1 MLTENSDCKPGR
13 ELLMKTFQTVV
24 LSLLCLP
31 VVLVSA
37 MGAEYEMKTIIEPGP
52 FHGVH
57 GLAFGP
63 DGALYAGDIM
73 GSIIHRVDIASGAH
87 EPAVSAPFG
96 MADDIGF
103 APKGTPFEGTLVWT
117 SVALGQLYAQPPGG
131 KPRLIADK
139 MPSINTV
146 GFAPDGRLYVT
157 QTGGRHKTLW
167 QVDLSGDT
175 PLEQVWDGTGGL
187 NGFTIADDGYLYGP
201 QADLGRVI
209 RFDLETKEIEV
220 VADGFEWPTAVEID
234 DRGLLYVLDFD
245 GGTVTRVNKETG
257 EKTQLASLESGLDN
271 MAIGPPGH
279 VHANKLYVSSIGGN
293 GIYEIDTAT
302 DTLRTVVAGDLTAPG
317 GVATLGTGTDTRI
330 YIADMFS
337 LREINPA
344 DGNVR
349 TVTPVSGSSAYP
361 TTVTHGRFEGRD
373 VVVTASWFTGRVQ
386 ILDPETGT
394 VLRNESRFSGPRGI
408 AMLTD
413 GSLLVAE
420 STGQR
425 IIRVNADGERTTV
438 AEGFAFPSG
447 LALAGDTIAYVSDST
462 SGTVSSIDLTTG
474 AARVVGEGFK
484 MPEGMAILPN
494 GNLAIVDSV
503 AKAVYE
509 LDTKS
514 GLRTPIHVDADI
526 GLTVLPPQPDAWIFN
541 GIAIGPNGTLYLPL
555 DINTSL
561 VALTPT
567 R

>member
-1 MLTENSDCKPGR
+1 MNKIA
-13 ELLMKTFQTVV
+13 KTVY
-24 LSLLCLP
+24 LSLP
-31 VVLVSA
+31 WFSAAAVSA
-37 MGAEYEMKTIIEPGP
+37 RSAEYEVRTDVEPGP

-73 GSIIHRVDIASGAH
+73 GSIIHRVDIASGEH
-87 EPAVSAPFG
+87 EPAVPAPFG

-103 APKGTPFEGTLVWT
+103 APQGTPFEGTLVWT
-117 SVALGQLYAQPPGG
+117 SVALGQLYAQSPGG
-131 KPRLIADK
+131 EPRLIADK

-175 PLEQVWDGTGGL
+175 PLEQVWDKTEGL
-187 NGFTIADDGYLYGP
+187 NGFAIADDGYLYGP

-209 RFDLETKEIEV
+209 RFDLRTKEVEV

-234 DRGLLYVLDFD
+234 DRGRLYVLDFD
-245 GGTVTRVNKETG
+245 GGTITRVNKESG
-257 EKTQLASLESGLDN
+257 EKTLLAALESGLDN

-279 VHANKLYVSSIGGN
+279 VHANKLYISSIGGN

-302 DTLRTVVAGDLTAPG
+302 DKLRTVVAGHLTAPG
-317 GVATLGTGTDTRI
+317 GIVTLGAGPDTRI

-337 LREINPA
+337 LREVDPVTA
-344 DGNVR
+344 NVR

-361 TTVTHGRFEGRD
+361 TTVTKGRYEERD
-373 VVVTASWFTGRVQ
+373 VLVTASWFTGRVQ
-386 ILDPETGT
+386 IVDPDNGD

-408 AMLTD
+408 AMLAD
-413 GSLLVAE
+413 GSLLVVE
-420 STGQR
+420 STGQKVTR
-425 IIRVNADGERTTV
+425 IDTNGERTTIV
-438 AEGFAFPSG
+438 DRFTFPSG
-447 LALAGDTIAYVSDST
+447 LALASDSIAYVSDST
-462 SGTVSSIDLTTG
+462 EGTVSTINLKTG
-474 AARVVGEGFK
+474 DVQVVGDGFG
-484 MPEGMAILPN
+484 MPEGIATLPN
-494 GNLAIVDSV
+494 GKLAVVDSL

-509 LDTKS
+509 LDAAT
-514 GLRTPIHVDADI
+514 GARTPILVDADI
-526 GLTVLPPQPDAWIFN
+526 GLAVLPPQPEAWVFN
-541 GIAIGPNGTLYLPL
+541 GIAVGPNGTLYLPS

-561 VALTPT
+561 VALEPT